1 MAGSLPQPSCF
12 PKWLCNKIS
21 TMIYAASL
29 IFRRKELSSRSR
41 AKRSRPISAATTD
54 FGSSSPRRVNTSA
67 RNGDM
72 WSKRRRRSQPASMA
86 AGDPSCACANLRVS
100 SEVSS
105 SIVTV
110 PPVVGQFGACG
121 FREKRTTPL
130 SFALLPTR
138 SDRGMFWLNR
148 ALHQIGLGALEE
160 RQSLP
165 EQLHRGRRRSAA
177 IPKLRPATGSPE

>member
-1 MAGSLPQPSCF
+1 MALRISNEVNRTEAVHGGVLAAAIPAS
-12 PKWLCNKIS
+12 WNGLCNKIS

-41 AKRSRPISAATTD
+41 AKRSRPISAATTH

-67 RNGDM
+67 RSGDM

-100 SEVSS
+100 SDVSS

-110 PPVVGQFGACG
+110 PPVVRPVWRLRF
-121 FREKRTTPL
+121 PL
-130 SFALLPTR
+130 R
-138 SDRGMFWLNR
+138 RGT
-148 ALHQIGLGALEE
+148 
-160 RQSLP
+160 
-165 EQLHRGRRRSAA
+165 GRRNLKRSARNHPVC
-177 IPKLRPATGSPE
+177 ILER